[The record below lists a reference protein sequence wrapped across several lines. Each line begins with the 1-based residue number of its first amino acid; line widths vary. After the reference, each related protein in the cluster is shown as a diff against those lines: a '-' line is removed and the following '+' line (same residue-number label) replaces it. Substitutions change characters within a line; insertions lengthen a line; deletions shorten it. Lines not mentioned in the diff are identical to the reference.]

1 MRRLSCN
8 NENQSR
14 SLGKIRWHIRAMRKQ
29 ILTTALL
36 FLLPLA
42 VNAEEKRVYKWTD
55 SDGQVHYGD
64 SIPVE
69 YAEFPKEVLNDH
81 GVTVENLA
89 GKKTEEQLAEEQ
101 RENERRVAQELQ
113 QRADQALLATYLTV
127 EEILMHRDRRVELF
141 QAQSRVTELYLT
153 NLARRLVTL
162 RNEAANYKPYN
173 EDSEAPMIPEQ
184 LADQL
189 HQTKETI
196 DRHQRNL
203 KKFQTDEQQIIA
215 RFAGDISRFKILKG
229 IGQE

>member
-1 MRRLSCN
+1 MRRLSCD

-14 SLGKIRWHIRAMRKQ
+14 SLGNIRCHIRAMRKQ

-55 SDGQVHYGD
+55 AEGQVHYGD

-69 YAEFPKEVLNDH
+69 YSEFPKEVLNDH
-81 GVTVENLA
+81 GVTVENLE

-153 NLARRLVTL
+153 NLARRLETL
-162 RNEAANYKPYN
+162 RGEAANYKPY
-173 EDSEAPMIPEQ
+173 SENSDAPMIPEQ
-184 LADQL
+184 LANQL
-189 HQTKETI
+189 LQTKETI